1 MSKLPFVVQP
11 RVKPVLIKIGT
22 PDTGIFEIERRGYL
36 NVAEKS
42 FVDDFTQSSDS
53 IKSIVGLATRI
64 SISKKISRES
74 AYETVMAIISGKELD
89 KTGKDVATSYEEEI
103 RDLTASLAEVQ
114 AKRDI
119 AIATVLL
126 QSRVN
131 KEWTLDDTLE
141 LDPFVIQQLSDLY
154 TQEEL
159 KQMPET
165 KEEEDTAELLGK

>member
-11 RVKPVLIKIGT
+11 RVKPVLVKIGT
-22 PDTGIFEIERRGYL
+22 VDTGIFEIERRGYL

-64 SISKKISRES
+64 SITKKISREL
-74 AYETVMAIISGKELD
+74 AYETIMSIISGKELD
-89 KTGKDVATSYEEEI
+89 KTGKEVATSYEEEI
-103 RDLTASLAEVQ
+103 KDLTSSLAEVQ

-131 KEWTLDDTLE
+131 KEWSLDDTLE
-141 LDPFVIQQLSDLY
+141 LDPFIIQQLSDLY

-159 KQMPET
+159 KQMPEVKT
-165 KEEEDTAELLGK
+165 EEDTEEILGK